1 MKFSTRFAALAL
13 LVAVGPANAALHHL
27 DPSFSTDGRY
37 NAGNA
42 GSQLRLLAHLQR
54 PDGTSVAVAFYDGS
68 ICPAGRYCLALYPF
82 NSAGVMTGALFV
94 PTNTDATFSKR
105 QGGGIV
111 LDDVMIK
118 AADIDSQGRIVVVGS
133 EQLDSKIDFKI
144 VRLLPNGLPDN
155 TFGGTGVETIDF
167 HGGGANQDF
176 ANAVSVDPYDKI
188 VVVGEVQRSATDT
201 DFGIARLNVDGSLD
215 NLFMGTGKRT
225 IPFDLSPSNSD
236 QAVAVKASST
246 TIYIAG
252 NASDNGVGRLA
263 FVQLLSTGDYRT
275 AFCPGA
281 CNYQGSYPGINSG
294 RRVISYGYESD
305 TSDFLVSASVNM
317 NTRKWVYAGAR
328 LGPPPT
334 YTSEMFVQTLDTNGE
349 YVNEGLRDG
358 AFSAPYRVGGVRWVD
373 ENNAASNIVLTGV
386 SADLLFFA
394 QGMDSDLYPIVGW
407 GGAGDAGSYFFYD
420 EGYIPG
426 NLPTQ
431 PSVDSAGRLL
441 VGGSSRDDNLGPYS
455 IHVARIAQDD
465 TIFKNGFQ

>member
-1 MKFSTRFAALAL
+1 MKITTSFAALAL
-13 LVAVGPANAALHHL
+13 LAAVGSANAALHGL
-27 DPSFSTDGRY
+27 DPSFSTAGRY
-37 NAGNA
+37 NASIT
-42 GSQLRLLAHLQR
+42 GSDFRLLAHLQR
-54 PDGTSVAVAFYDGS
+54 PDGTSVAVGYYDGDG
-68 ICPAGRYCLALYPF
+68 CPTNRHCLELFPF
-82 NSAGVMTGALFV
+82 NAAGVMTGAFV
-94 PTNTDATFSKR
+94 VPKNGSATFSKR
-105 QGGGIV
+105 QGDIV
-111 LDDVMIK
+111 LDPVMIK

-133 EQLDSKIDFKI
+133 EQFGTAIDFKI
-144 VRLLPNGLPDN
+144 VRLLPNGQPDN
-155 TFGGTGVETIDF
+155 TFGTNGVQTLDF
-167 HGGGANQDF
+167 HAGGANQDF
-176 ANAVSVDPYDKI
+176 ANGVSVDPYDKI

-215 NLFMGTGKRT
+215 TSFMGTGKRT
-225 IPFDLSPSNSD
+225 IPFDLSPTNSD
-236 QAVAVKASST
+236 QAVAVKATTT

-263 FVQLLSTGDYRT
+263 FAQLLSSGSYRT

-281 CNYQGSYPGINSG
+281 CNYQGSYPSIHSG

-305 TSDFLVSASVNM
+305 TSDFLASASVNLS
-317 NTRKWVYAGAR
+317 TKKWVYAGTR

-334 YTSEMFVQTLDTNGE
+334 YTSEMFVQTLDTNGD

-358 AFSAPYRVGGVRWVD
+358 AFFPPYRVGGVRWLD

-394 QGMDSDLYPIVGW
+394 QGMSSDLDPIVGW
-407 GGAGDAGSYFFYD
+407 GGAGVAGSYFFYD
-420 EGYIPG
+420 EGYVPG

-441 VGGSSRDDNLGPYS
+441 VGGSSRDDASGPYS

-465 TIFKNGFQ
+465 TIFKNGFE